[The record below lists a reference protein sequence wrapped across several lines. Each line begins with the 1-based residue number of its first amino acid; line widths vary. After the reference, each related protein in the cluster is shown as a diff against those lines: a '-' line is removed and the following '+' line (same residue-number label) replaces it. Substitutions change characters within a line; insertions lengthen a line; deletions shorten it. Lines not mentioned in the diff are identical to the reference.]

1 MIPTCFPVHSGIQ
14 NSFSKLHQK
23 MRQAWNEYAQ
33 TQDFQEIVGSDSSDF
48 MHEINEPLILESK
61 TVFLCEKTF

>member
-1 MIPTCFPVHSGIQ
+1 
-14 NSFSKLHQK
+14 

-61 TVFLCEKTF
+61 TVFLCEKIF